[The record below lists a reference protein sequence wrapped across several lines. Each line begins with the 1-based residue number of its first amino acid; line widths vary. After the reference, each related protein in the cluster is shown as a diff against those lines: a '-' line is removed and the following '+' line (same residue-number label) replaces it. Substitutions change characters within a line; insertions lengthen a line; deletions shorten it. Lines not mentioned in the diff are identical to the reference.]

1 MSQITATVIRE
12 AVADFY
18 GMTAVELA
26 GSDRSWQACQ
36 RRAVA
41 YRICAEFTDLTHAA
55 IGAEFGGRDHST
67 VANGLSRPLSYEHE
81 AALRAVRE
89 QLFNASVHSADA
101 VRRWPFRTRRT
112 PSVPTFIRRYTA

>member
-1 MSQITATVIRE
+1 MSQITATVVRE

-18 GMTAVELA
+18 GMTAVEIA

-41 YRICAEFTDLTHAA
+41 YHLCAEFTDLTHAA

-67 VANGLSRPLSYEHE
+67 VANGLLRPLFYEHE
-81 AALRAVRE
+81 AALQALRE
-89 QLFNASVHSADA
+89 QLTDSSTHLSDI
-101 VRRWPFRTRRT
+101 VRRWPFRTRRK
-112 PSVPTFIRRYTA
+112 PSAPIFIRRYTA

>member
-12 AVADFY
+12 TVAAFY
-18 GMTAVELA
+18 GMTTVELA

-41 YRICAEFTDLTHAA
+41 YHLCVELTDLTHAA

-67 VANGLSRPLSYEHE
+67 VANGLLRPLSYEHE
-81 AALRAVRE
+81 AALRATRE
-89 QLFNASVHSADA
+89 QLIGTSAHAADV

-112 PSVPTFIRRYTA
+112 PPVPIFIRRYTA